1 MCIRDRRLNERHY
14 GGLTGLDKKET
25 AEKHG
30 DAQVKIWRR
39 SYDIPPPEMDVSS
52 EHNPA
57 VDPQYANQ
65 DPKDIPTTESLK
77 MTLDRVQPYWEQE
90 IVPRLKKGE
99 PLIIAAHGNSLRALV
114 KLMFEVSDDEIVNV
128 EIPTGNP
135 LLLTLKDGTT
145 TPLEAQYLDQ
155 DRARGLPALP

>member
-1 MCIRDRRLNERHY
+1 MCIRDSHY

-39 SYDIPPPEMDVSS
+39 SYDIPPPEMDASS

-57 VDPQYANQ
+57 NDPQYANQ
-65 DPKDIPTTESLK
+65 SPEDIPSTESLK
-77 MTLDRVQPYWEQE
+77 TTLDRVQPYWENE
-90 IVPRLKKGE
+90 IVPRLKNGE

-135 LLLTLKDGTT
+135 LLLTLNEGTT
-145 TPLEAQYLDQ
+145 TPREAQYLDQ
-155 DRARGLPALP
+155 ERARNLPALP